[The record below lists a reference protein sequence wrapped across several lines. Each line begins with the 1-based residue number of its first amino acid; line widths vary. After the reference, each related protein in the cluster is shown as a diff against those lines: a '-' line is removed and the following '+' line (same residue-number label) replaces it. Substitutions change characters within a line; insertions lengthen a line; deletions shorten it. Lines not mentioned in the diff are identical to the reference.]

1 MKKARAPI
9 NKNGYVK
16 MGKFSVKLLFSQFRS
31 KLTTTL
37 HFQYVLVFY
46 LYYQDLF
53 LIISKSNNTGGKLKK
68 QILKF

>member
-37 HFQYVLVFY
+37 HF
-46 LYYQDLF
+46 
-53 LIISKSNNTGGKLKK
+53 
-68 QILKF
+68 